1 MCSHNLDII
10 IKSMNR
16 LVSLFKDSLLNLR
29 FVVFLPTK
37 TICYSQIILVLVITS
52 LFRYSVFKVQNV
64 KQSSRLKNLS
74 ILLHSTN
81 FI

>member
-29 FVVFLPTK
+29 FVVFYPL
-37 TICYSQIILVLVITS
+37 
-52 LFRYSVFKVQNV
+52 
-64 KQSSRLKNLS
+64 RLYAIRK
-74 ILLHSTN
+74 
-81 FI
+81 